1 MHFDEEMGFQFLCPR
16 STVLSPS
23 DPRPP
28 TVVGGQCQAGWMGGY
43 QWLRLS
49 VREAGES
56 RRDLRRLGLQAERVK
71 FVPNGYRSVY

>member
-1 MHFDEEMGFQFLCPR
+1 M
-16 STVLSPS
+16 
-23 DPRPP
+23 
-28 TVVGGQCQAGWMGGY
+28 GWMGGY

-49 VREAGES
+49 VGRPLWQIGLKFQCRDRSREAGES